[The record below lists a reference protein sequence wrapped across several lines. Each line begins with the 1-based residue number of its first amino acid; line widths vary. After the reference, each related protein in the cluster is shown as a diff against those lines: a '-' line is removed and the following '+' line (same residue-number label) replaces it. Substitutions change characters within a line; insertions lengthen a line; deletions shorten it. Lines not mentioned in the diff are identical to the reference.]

1 MQALK
6 QEQPN
11 WAGKSDFWEK
21 MAERYPLPFEAKTL
35 ERTKRVLDLIRKRG
49 VDFAK
54 AEILDIG
61 CGTGVYTLPLAR
73 EGAASVTGLDGSAVM
88 LARMAS
94 VAELHG
100 ITNVKPVKA
109 SWKDLDISCLGFEQA
124 FDVVIGSMTPAL
136 QTEHDFAN
144 MERCARKWCVYVGW
158 GAKRENALL
167 KEVFEAHGLEF
178 KVPPGFVEAG
188 AALAGLGRKP
198 SLDRWE
204 SRREWNGTLAEAT
217 ENVALQI
224 EAHGAQPQ
232 RSLIEGIVSSYAAN
246 GQVRHTTTIEQGLLV
261 WRVDQSA

>member
-35 ERTKRVLDLIRKRG
+35 ERTNRVLDLVRNRG
-49 VDFAK
+49 VEFAG

-73 EGAASVTGLDGSAVM
+73 AGAATVTGLDGSAVM

-100 ITNVKPVKA
+100 IVNVKPVKA
-109 SWKDLDISCLGFEQA
+109 SWKDLDISCLGFEQG
-124 FDVVIGSMTPAL
+124 FDVVVGAMTPAL
-136 QTEHDFAN
+136 QTERDFVN

-158 GAKRENALL
+158 GAKRDNPLL

-178 KVPPGFVEAG
+178 RVPPGFVQAG

-204 SRREWNGTLAEAT
+204 SRRDWSGTLAEAS
-217 ENVALQI
+217 EQVALQI

-232 RSLIEGIVSSYAAN
+232 PSLIESIVSSYAE
-246 GQVRHTTTIEQGLLV
+246 GDQVHHVTAIEQGLLV
-261 WRVDQSA
+261 WRVD